1 MQAYIQKWG
10 NSLGLRIPSQL
21 AKRLNLHQ
29 GSAVTLEIDQ
39 GRIVIQPPKYCL
51 DSMLNE
57 ITSENQHHPIHDDD
71 KKGNEEW

>member
-10 NSLGLRIPSQL
+10 NSLGLRIPSQW
-21 AKRLNLHQ
+21 AKKLNLHQ

-39 GRIVIQPPKYCL
+39 GKLIIQPPKYCL
-51 DSMLNE
+51 DTMLSE
-57 ITSENQHHPIHDDD
+57 ITPKNQHHPIFNDE